1 MPKKSK
7 RVTKS
12 RRRRTRKQRPIRMI
26 GCSLRNKSCPNCGPN
41 CRCGPH
47 CMCPKPCPGNC
58 LNTKGMRPN
67 SKGGSGCGSSGCPI
81 SPMSWTKMNKF
92 GGSNSH
98 ISPVPGPFVGKQ
110 AWTSSDWPGQ
120 NGIGGDNN
128 YLKAYNTNNDPAL
141 QMTSNASGY
150 NTQNS
155 KIGGNKRGGNKRGG
169 NKRGGGLIPQDL
181 VNLGRDFGYNFK
193 TAYNAINGY
202 KPPVDPS
209 PYKGQLPPRG
219 I

>member
-7 RVTKS
+7 RVNKS
-12 RRRRTRKQRPIRMI
+12 RRRRTRKQRPIMMI

-58 LNTKGMRPN
+58 PNT
-67 SKGGSGCGSSGCPI
+67 KGGSGCGSSGCPI

-110 AWTSSDWPGQ
+110 SWTSSDWPGQ

-128 YLKAYNTNNDPAL
+128 YLKPYNTNNDPAL

-169 NKRGGGLIPQDL
+169 INRGGGLIPQDL

-209 PYKGQLPPRG
+209 PYKGQLSPRG
-219 I
+219 F

>member
-92 GGSNSH
+92 GGSGSM
-98 ISPVPGPFVGKQ
+98 PGPFVGKQ

-128 YLKAYNTNNDPAL
+128 YLKAYNTK
-141 QMTSNASGY
+141 
-150 NTQNS
+150 NS

-169 NKRGGGLIPQDL
+169 NKRGGGLIPQD
-181 VNLGRDFGYNFK
+181 
-193 TAYNAINGY
+193 
-202 KPPVDPS
+202 
-209 PYKGQLPPRG
+209 
-219 I
+219 

>member
-47 CMCPKPCPGNC
+47 CRCPKPCPGNC
-58 LNTKGMRPN
+58 PN
-67 SKGGSGCGSSGCPI
+67 KKGGSSCGSSGCPI
-81 SPMSWTKMNKF
+81 SPMSLNKF
-92 GGSNSH
+92 GGSGSM
-98 ISPVPGPFVGKQ
+98 PGPFIGNH
-110 AWTSSDWPGQ
+110 WSPTTLPGQ

-141 QMTSNASGY
+141 QMTSDASGY
-150 NTQNS
+150 N

-169 NKRGGGLIPQDL
+169 IKRGGIKRGGGLIPQDL
-181 VNLGRDFGYNFK
+181 VNLGRDLGYNFN
-193 TAYNAINGY
+193 TAFNAINGY
-202 KPPVDPS
+202 NAPVNPAS
-209 PYKGQLPPRG
+209 YKGQLIHRG
-219 I
+219 F